1 METGFEAKATA
12 VSQALTP
19 TVDPLGAGAGQA
31 ADHVIQNED
40 GEMQGKTTAAS
51 LPPSQWLKLKRLTV
65 ASVSEDVE
73 QLDRSY
79 TPDGNTEWYMGKHI
93 GSLLWG

>member
-31 ADHVIQNED
+31 ADRVIQSED
-40 GEMQGKTTAAS
+40 GEMQGKTIAAS
-51 LPPSQWLKLKRLTV
+51 LPPSQ
-65 ASVSEDVE
+65 
-73 QLDRSY
+73 
-79 TPDGNTEWYMGKHI
+79 
-93 GSLLWG
+93 